1 VDDRLSMK
9 IIGFFFIE
17 TQSEIFQ
24 YILIQDYFKTLKVI
38 NSNDLQYTLIQEYIK
53 KFHIINISINTF

>member
-24 YILIQDYFKTLKVI
+24 HILIQDYFKTFKVI
-38 NSNDLQYTLIQEYIK
+38 NSNDL
-53 KFHIINISINTF
+53 FVPINIQRVNINSRVH